1 MFDKYLFIDAQP
13 DFHSY
18 DTQKHNL
25 VQQIRQMESD
35 MNSETIYADQNKEE
49 NGSLNE

>member
-1 MFDKYLFIDAQP
+1 MFEKYLFIDAQP

-35 MNSETIYADQNKEE
+35 MNSQTIYADQTKEE
-49 NGSLNE
+49 NASINE